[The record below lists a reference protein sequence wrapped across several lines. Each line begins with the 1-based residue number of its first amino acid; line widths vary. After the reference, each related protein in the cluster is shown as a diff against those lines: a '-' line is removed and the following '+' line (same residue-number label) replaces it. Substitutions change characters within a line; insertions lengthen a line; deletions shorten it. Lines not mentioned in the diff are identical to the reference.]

1 MTRVREGQSA
11 QRRWAIAAAGVAVAI
26 FVLSSIPAE
35 ELART
40 GIRIWDKAAHAGV
53 WAVLA
58 FCLGR
63 ALGAR
68 PHAVA
73 LTIGLAAGYGVLDE
87 IHQSFTPGRDTSG
100 WDIVADATGAI
111 VGALAAAAARRR
123 ADLRGPATDS

>member
-1 MTRVREGQSA
+1 MTE
-11 QRRWAIAAAGVAVAI
+11 RRWAIAAAGVAVAI

-58 FCLGR
+58 FCVGR

-68 PHAVA
+68 PRATLVA
-73 LTIGLAAGYGVLDE
+73 IALGVGYGVLDE

-100 WDIVADATGAI
+100 WDIVADATGAVI
-111 VGALAAAAARRR
+111 GALAAAAVRRR
-123 ADLRGPATDS
+123 TISAGPARGS